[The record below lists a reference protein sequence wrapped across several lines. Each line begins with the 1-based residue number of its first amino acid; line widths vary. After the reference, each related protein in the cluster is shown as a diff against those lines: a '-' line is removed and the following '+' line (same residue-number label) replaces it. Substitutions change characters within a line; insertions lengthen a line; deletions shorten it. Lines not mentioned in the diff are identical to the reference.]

1 LLATGCAAVLN
12 EVVTDDVLRDAV
24 RALIERRQKT
34 IAARKLASRSVDDL
48 PALTDFVSSN
58 PRMESFLRVVR
69 RVVEPNS
76 SLLVLG
82 ETGVGKERLARAI
95 HAESPRADAPF
106 VPVILSAF
114 PESLLEGELFGYEKG
129 AFTGAD
135 KTRRG
140 YFELAHGGTVF
151 LDEIGEMAPHLQVK
165 LLGVLQ
171 DRSIRRLGSER
182 TIPID
187 VRVMAATNR
196 DLRDAVKDGS
206 FRSDLFYR
214 LSVVTLD
221 IPPLRKHPEDVAG
234 LVQRYLEEFRVR
246 LGRNVTEIGDDAM
259 VALRDYSWP
268 GNIREL
274 INVVERAVLLCEG
287 STITLRDLPFELVH
301 SASDVPG
308 DSLIG
313 IDLQLSEEWLERPW
327 KPVRSATM
335 AQAELTYL
343 HEHLVEARGD
353 LSEVADRSGLNPR
366 TLFDMMQRHGL
377 KKESFKSS
385 RRPRD

>member
-1 LLATGCAAVLN
+1 
-12 EVVTDDVLRDAV
+12 
-24 RALIERRQKT
+24 
-34 IAARKLASRSVDDL
+34 
-48 PALTDFVSSN
+48 
-58 PRMESFLRVVR
+58 
-69 RVVEPNS
+69 
-76 SLLVLG
+76 
-82 ETGVGKERLARAI
+82 
-95 HAESPRADAPF
+95 
-106 VPVILSAF
+106 
-114 PESLLEGELFGYEKG
+114 
-129 AFTGAD
+129 
-135 KTRRG
+135 
-140 YFELAHGGTVF
+140 
-151 LDEIGEMAPHLQVK
+151 
-165 LLGVLQ
+165 GVLQ

-234 LVQRYLEEFRVR
+234 LVLRYLEEFRVR
-246 LGRNVTEIGDDAM
+246 LDRNVTEISDEAM

-274 INVVERAVLLCEG
+274 INVIERAVLLCEG

-301 SASDVPG
+301 SVSEVTG
-308 DSLIG
+308 DSLTG
-313 IDLQLSEEWLERPW
+313 IDLQLSEAWLERPW

-343 HEHLVEARGD
+343 HEHLVDARGD